1 MCRTVTTWA
10 LVAALST
17 ATASLSHAQPPAETY
32 PNKTVTLVVAYPAGA
47 ASDTVGRIIA
57 EYLGQMLKATVIV
70 DNRGGANGSIGTAYA
85 ARTTPDGYTLAL
97 VSNATHAA
105 NVSLFKN
112 LKYDPVK
119 DFDPIGRIAT
129 FNYMVIAHP
138 SVPANTMA
146 ELIARSKA
154 NPAELS
160 YAAGASSA
168 VVLGESLNLSAGA
181 SILKVP
187 YRSNAQAM
195 TDVLGGRVSLT
206 FTDIAVGL
214 PYIQSKQLKALAVTS
229 KERSAIVPDI
239 PTINETVL
247 PGFDLVAWM
256 GLVVPTGTPK
266 PIRDRLTAALSEI
279 LARQDVKER
288 FLGLGAE
295 LAPLPGEPFR
305 DFLASEVTKWNK
317 LVKDAGIEP
326 E

>member
-1 MCRTVTTWA
+1 MRRTTRTWGWIA
-10 LVAALST
+10 VFCAA
-17 ATASLSHAQPPAETY
+17 ATVLSHGQAHSEPY

-57 EYLGQMLKATVIV
+57 EYLGQTLKATVIV

-85 ARTTPDGYTLAL
+85 ARVTPDGYTLAL

-146 ELIARSKA
+146 ELIARSRA
-154 NPAELS
+154 NPTELS

-181 SILKVP
+181 SMLKVP

-256 GLVVPTGTPK
+256 GLVVPAGTPK
-266 PIRDRLTAALSEI
+266 PIRDQLTAALSEI
-279 LARQDVKER
+279 LARQDVKQR

-305 DFLASEVTKWNK
+305 DFLAAEVTKWSK